1 MKRLTFLFSA
11 LAFMIL
17 LSGCG
22 QSGPLYLPG
31 DPSTIA
37 APPEEAVPPAVPPVG
52 TGTGEDASL
61 EEQESSEPT
70 DAEL

>member
-37 APPEEAVPPAVPPVG
+37 APPEEAVPPAG
-52 TGTGEDASL
+52 TGTGEDTSL